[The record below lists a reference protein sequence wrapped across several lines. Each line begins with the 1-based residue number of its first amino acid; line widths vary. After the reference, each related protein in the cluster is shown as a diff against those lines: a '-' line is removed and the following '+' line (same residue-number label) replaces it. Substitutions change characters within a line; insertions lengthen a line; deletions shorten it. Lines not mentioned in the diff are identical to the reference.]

1 MPEIFDNE
9 VLNASKF
16 SLLEIENIEASNTI
30 TKTNGMN
37 IMGVKF

>member
-16 SLLEIENIEASNTI
+16 SLLEIENIETKNI
-30 TKTNGMN
+30 TTKGMG
-37 IMGVKF
+37 ISVVTVIF

>member
-16 SLLEIENIEASNTI
+16 SLLEIENIETKNII
-30 TKTNGMN
+30 TKATG
-37 IMGVKF
+37 ISVVTVIF